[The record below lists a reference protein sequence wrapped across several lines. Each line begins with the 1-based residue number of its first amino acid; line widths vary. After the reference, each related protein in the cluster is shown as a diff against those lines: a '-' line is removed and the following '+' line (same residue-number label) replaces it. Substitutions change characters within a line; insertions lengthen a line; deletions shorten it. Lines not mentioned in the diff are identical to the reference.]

1 MANYGSNLINNLVKN
16 TTMDQAQIYKKQEK
30 EFNIISFYP
39 KEVKPSLRQ
48 FPKLTMEDR
57 LIEKNNKE
65 PIFQGWIWL

>member
-1 MANYGSNLINNLVKN
+1 
-16 TTMDQAQIYKKQEK
+16 
-30 EFNIISFYP
+30 
-39 KEVKPSLRQ
+39 VKPSLRQ